1 VSIVNTQG
9 SFNTGRDLSVVMIG
23 PFGRVDL
30 PNIISFTSRQ
40 ETAMIKVDRLDGIQL
55 LAELPKGWSGTI
67 EMERG
72 LPSVDIFFAL
82 MEGAWLDTG
91 TYTVSTL
98 FQYVRETSGSQST
111 FAYDNVGLKLDDAGD
126 YKPDAAVRQRISWS
140 ANRRR
145 PV

>member
-1 VSIVNTQG
+1 VTITNTQG
-9 SFNTGRDLSVVMIG
+9 SFSTGRDVSIILVG

-30 PNIISFTSRQ
+30 ANVISLTARQ
-40 ETAMIKVDRLDGIQL
+40 ETAMIKVDRLDGVQL

-67 EMERG
+67 EVERG
-72 LPSVDIFFAL
+72 NAAIDVFFGL
-82 MEGAWLDTG
+82 MEAAWIDGG

-98 FQYVRETSGSQST
+98 FQYVRDTNSVLNT
-111 FAYDNVGLKLDDAGD
+111 YAYDNVGLKLDDAGD

-145 PV
+145 PL

>member
-1 VSIVNTQG
+1 VTITNTQG
-9 SFNTGRDLSVVMIG
+9 SFSTGRDVSIILVG

-30 PNIISFTSRQ
+30 ANVISFTARQ
-40 ETAMIKVDRLDGIQL
+40 ETAMIKVDRLDGVQL

-67 EMERG
+67 EVERG
-72 LPSVDIFFAL
+72 NAAIDVFFGL
-82 MEGAWLDTG
+82 MEAAWIDGG

-98 FQYVRETSGSQST
+98 FQYVRDTNSVLNT
-111 FAYDNVGLKLDDAGD
+111 YAYDNVGLKLDDAGD

-145 PV
+145 PL

>member
-1 VSIVNTQG
+1 MAIQNTQG
-9 SFNTGRDLSVVMIG
+9 SFSTGRDLSIVLIG

-40 ETAMIKVDRLDGIQL
+40 ETAMVKVDRLDGIQM
-55 LAELPKGWSGTI
+55 LAELPKGWSGTL

-72 LPSVDIFFAL
+72 TASVDLFMAL
-82 MEGAWLDTG
+82 TEAAWLDTG
-91 TYTVSTL
+91 VYTVSTL
-98 FQYVRETSGSQST
+98 FQYVREVNGAQST

-126 YKPDAAVRQRISWS
+126 YKPDAAVRQRLSWA